1 MNELKNRT
9 VLITGGTGSFGKT
22 MLNHLLENGVSQ
34 VRVLSRDE
42 EKQDALRQ
50 RLNDTRVE
58 FRIGDIRDYDSV
70 ERAMVGVQYVFHA
83 AALKQVPSCEFFPMQ
98 SVLTN
103 INGSN
108 NVIKAS
114 IKEGVRSLVCL
125 STDKA
130 VAPISA
136 MGISKAC
143 LLYTSPSPRDATLS
157 RMPSSA

>member
-58 FRIGDIRDYDSV
+58 LDWRY
-70 ERAMVGVQYVFHA
+70 
-83 AALKQVPSCEFFPMQ
+83 
-98 SVLTN
+98 
-103 INGSN
+103 
-108 NVIKAS
+108 
-114 IKEGVRSLVCL
+114 
-125 STDKA
+125 
-130 VAPISA
+130 
-136 MGISKAC
+136 
-143 LLYTSPSPRDATLS
+143 
-157 RMPSSA
+157 

>member
-114 IKEGVRSLVCL
+114 IKEGLSL
-125 STDKA
+125 
-130 VAPISA
+130 IH
-136 MGISKAC
+136 I
-143 LLYTSPSPRDATLS
+143 
-157 RMPSSA
+157 